1 MKRTRRDNDVPSK
14 KSKMDITLSEEK
26 RSKNERDNNKYDSKE
41 GKEKDKKQTK
51 EKSSRRATKACEP
64 AALKKKVSKLAS
76 DEGIS
81 LADLADHMEK
91 SNEIKRS
98 RIETALLSLR
108 IALKDDRLVVIE

>member
-1 MKRTRRDNDVPSK
+1 MKRTSSDNDVPSK
-14 KSKMDITLSEEK
+14 KSKMDITICKDK
-26 RSKNERDNNKYDSKE
+26 RSKNESDSNKYDNKE

-51 EKSSRRATKACEP
+51 EKSSSRATKACEP

-81 LADLADHMEK
+81 LANLAGHMEK
-91 SNEIKRS
+91 STEIKRS
-98 RIETALLSLR
+98 RIEAALLSLR